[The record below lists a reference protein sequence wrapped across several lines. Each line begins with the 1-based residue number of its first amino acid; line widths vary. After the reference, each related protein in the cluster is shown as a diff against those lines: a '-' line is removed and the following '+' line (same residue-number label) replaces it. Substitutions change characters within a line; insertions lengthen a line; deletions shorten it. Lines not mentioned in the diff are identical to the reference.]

1 MTHVVVTGLVTPA
14 SCFQHSRGLSL
25 LFSISVSQGDAA
37 LLVSPQFPV
46 QALGPSPALY
56 PQESL
61 PQPGQL
67 PVLPP
72 PASSAWPWSCSR
84 HVKMVY
90 PGVNGWRNVQSF
102 QFTVV
107 ASVPG
112 PQSSVICSRRIMI
125 DLIDGETPQKRKW
138 APISSHPQRH
148 GDTDGDHVEGLSRQL
163 TQIHSLCVMS
173 TLEASCV

>member
-14 SCFQHSRGLSL
+14 SCFQPSGGLSL

-46 QALGPSPALY
+46 QALGPSPASC

-61 PQPGQL
+61 PQPGQI

-72 PASSAWPWSCSR
+72 PASSARPWSCSR
-84 HVKMVY
+84 HARMVY

-112 PQSSVICSRRIMI
+112 PQSSVTYSRRIMI
-125 DLIDGETPQKRKW
+125 DLIYGETSQKRKW
-138 APISSHPQRH
+138 APISSPPQRR
-148 GDTDGDHVEGLSRQL
+148 GDTDGDRVEGLADSSHRF
-163 TQIHSLCVMS
+163 TACV
-173 TLEASCV
+173 L